1 MITVISNERRE
12 GGVAMVRPMFGK
24 VETLGPW
31 TAHIQAM
38 DQALQSNDPGESVR
52 SWRQA
57 YSSALSHPG
66 WLGLLTVANASLRLG
81 DRKSTRLNSSHL
93 VISYAV

>member
-1 MITVISNERRE
+1 
-12 GGVAMVRPMFGK
+12 MVRPMFGK

-52 SWRQA
+52 
-57 YSSALSHPG
+57 ALF
-66 WLGLLTVANASLRLG
+66 TRLG
-81 DRKSTRLNSSHL
+81 SVACRF
-93 VISYAV
+93 V